1 MNGEVVVEREETA
14 LNLMEPSGNQ
24 ENSSSKG
31 YGDVK
36 PRICN
41 ACEKHITEKFLLKIR
56 EQYWHEDCLKCCIC
70 AIKLIGGCFTKDK
83 KFYCKD
89 DYRRLYGCKCSGCQE
104 LISPNELVMKA
115 LENVYHVNCFKCD
128 ECGDRLERGD
138 EFILKEDKLY
148 CSADFNVAEQKSDV
162 EVFSSDEIDSMSTTS
177 PKSPKYD
184 DKNSDTA
191 NGCKRPRTILTAQQ
205 REDFKAAFE
214 ITPKPCR
221 KVREQL
227 SNETGLSVRVV
238 QVWFQNQ
245 RAKLKKIQKRSEEG
259 GDTDKIR
266 KANSQGKIGKKKRSK
281 STGSTKSSEGSNN
294 FTLPVSSSITSSFP
308 FSFGNFTN
316 TAPYY
321 ETETLNN
328 NHNNMSQHNNE
339 YSIRPPYNPYTRLQT
354 SLLDSS
360 SNVNNTHTSYG
371 NGFHLPSV
379 TNDTSSTPPTTSQ
392 FQLMPHLMN
401 SFI

>member
-1 MNGEVVVEREETA
+1 M
-14 LNLMEPSGNQ
+14 
-24 ENSSSKG
+24 
-31 YGDVK
+31 D
-36 PRICN
+36 
-41 ACEKHITEKFLLKIR
+41 
-56 EQYWHEDCLKCCIC
+56 HES
-70 AIKLIGGCFTKDK
+70 
-83 KFYCKD
+83 
-89 DYRRLYGCKCSGCQE
+89 RLYGCKCSGCQE

-184 DKNSDTA
+184 DKNFDTA

-214 ITPKPCR
+214 VTPKPCR

-266 KANSQGKIGKKKRSK
+266 KANNQGKIGKKKRSK

-294 FTLPVSSSITSSFP
+294 FTLPVSSTSSFP

-321 ETETLNN
+321 EAETLNN
-328 NHNNMSQHNNE
+328 NHNNLLSQHNTD
-339 YSIRPPYNPYTRLQT
+339 YSIRTPYNPYTRLQT
-354 SLLDSS
+354 GLLDNS

-379 TNDTSSTPPTTSQ
+379 TNDTPSTPPTTSQ